1 MTQPTHDEKVALVEK
16 AKRIAVEEIDWY
28 QDQKDSDLGLRQLN
42 SWLAHKAFF
51 ERHEAIHG
59 CDEHEQ
65 CDLFICRTCETA
77 YPCPESVTTADL
89 LVNGVPE

>member
-1 MTQPTHDEKVALVEK
+1 MTQRTHDEKVALVEK

-59 CDEHEQ
+59 CDKHEQ
-65 CDLFICRTCETA
+65 CDLFVCRTCETA
-77 YPCPESVTTADL
+77 YPCPESVTTAEII
-89 LVNGVPE
+89 VNGVPE